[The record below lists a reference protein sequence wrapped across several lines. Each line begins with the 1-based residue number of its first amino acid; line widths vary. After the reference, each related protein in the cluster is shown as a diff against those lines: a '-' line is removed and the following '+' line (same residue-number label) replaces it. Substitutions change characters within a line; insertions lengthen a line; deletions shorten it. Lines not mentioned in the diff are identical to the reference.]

1 MEQKEQTMNSL
12 NEAVKNVF
20 LEEYITY
27 MQSGGVWNLGTN
39 DELKDELNNM
49 LQESGAL
56 VAGGFLTRCA
66 NIAQL
71 GLVHDESDSSG
82 RGKIMREADIDIY
95 VPCEN
100 LQRVTDFF
108 DREFEIVNIN
118 TVKAYDQSFFRKNN
132 IMQRFHYEAKSY
144 SEQSI
149 DIMSIKKGTSP
160 LDVVQNFDLT
170 FCEIWYDGESI
181 NATNLPDAAQKKGF
195 LRSDYVKALLDF
207 NNSFIRERMERYR
220 ERGYTIVF
228 QLDNMSNLPFAAFK
242 SRKSISDM
250 QGWLY
255 LAIYHSMCTKSLE
268 EPGEENK
275 FWKISEHSSD
285 QYIGNEQ
292 WRHRERLLQWQI
304 DNALC
309 NYDDINNICKR
320 MMYKPAVRLA
330 ADVLHQEAVRAWDAE
345 KGDKEEAE
353 DALRFVNDIKPLLDD
368 DLKLFQLLIM
378 TRATIPSSK
387 GFNLLLFVEEILNNE
402 IMAEAAGDK
411 KQSLR
416 RLQYKSVI
424 EAYFMMG
431 ADDLNSLY
439 NMISNEDYTITL
451 DAAHVD
457 VPLYMASLPV
467 AKQGETYVLDV
478 FRSLII
484 PNDTSILNL
493 NSKVDCDVGEPL
505 PASENIHNVE
515 NPVQVLVK
523 EGNSLVIDT
532 AGGKPY
538 IFCAVELRQ
547 YLISVREYDPFG
559 LGRILDVHEMGQ
571 TGEPLQQFRNPI
583 STKKIVAVRFM
594 TQNEIDEAKRE
605 YMALEKRKSRIDEEQ
620 TALNKLMLSAQQ
632 RAMRSANR
640 NRIRA
645 SMSMTSPTSSPLRR
659 YLVQK
664 PCMNDDDVDQIL
676 DWDSDGDP
684 TDEQLRN
691 LTEECRRVAREIA
704 RVQAQERSAAAD
716 TEETKS
722 SAAAKV
728 VAAQPAP

>member
-1 MEQKEQTMNSL
+1 
-12 NEAVKNVF
+12 
-20 LEEYITY
+20 
-27 MQSGGVWNLGTN
+27 
-39 DELKDELNNM
+39 
-49 LQESGAL
+49 
-56 VAGGFLTRCA
+56 
-66 NIAQL
+66 
-71 GLVHDESDSSG
+71 
-82 RGKIMREADIDIY
+82 
-95 VPCEN
+95 
-100 LQRVTDFF
+100 
-108 DREFEIVNIN
+108 
-118 TVKAYDQSFFRKNN
+118 
-132 IMQRFHYEAKSY
+132 
-144 SEQSI
+144 
-149 DIMSIKKGTSP
+149 
-160 LDVVQNFDLT
+160 
-170 FCEIWYDGESI
+170 
-181 NATNLPDAAQKKGF
+181 
-195 LRSDYVKALLDF
+195 
-207 NNSFIRERMERYR
+207 
-220 ERGYTIVF
+220 
-228 QLDNMSNLPFAAFK
+228 
-242 SRKSISDM
+242 
-250 QGWLY
+250 
-255 LAIYHSMCTKSLE
+255 
-268 EPGEENK
+268 
-275 FWKISEHSSD
+275 
-285 QYIGNEQ
+285 
-292 WRHRERLLQWQI
+292 
-304 DNALC
+304 
-309 NYDDINNICKR
+309 
-320 MMYKPAVRLA
+320 
-330 ADVLHQEAVRAWDAE
+330 
-345 KGDKEEAE
+345 
-353 DALRFVNDIKPLLDD
+353 
-368 DLKLFQLLIM
+368 
-378 TRATIPSSK
+378 
-387 GFNLLLFVEEILNNE
+387 LLLFVEEILNNE

-620 TALNKLMLSAQQ
+620 TALNKLMHSAQQ
-632 RAMRSANR
+632 RAMRSR
-640 NRIRA
+640 NTPRIRA

-659 YLVQK
+659 YLAQK

-722 SAAAKV
+722 D
-728 VAAQPAP
+728 

>member
-27 MQSGGVWNLGTN
+27 MQSGGGNLGTN
-39 DELKDELNNM
+39 DELEDELNYM
-49 LQESGAL
+49 LQASEAL

-82 RGKIMREADIDIY
+82 RGKIMRGADIDIY

-132 IMQRFHYEAKSY
+132 IMQRFHYKSKSY
-144 SEQSI
+144 PVRSI

-170 FCEIWYDGESI
+170 FCEIWYNGKSI

-207 NNSFIRERMERYR
+207 NNFFIRDRMKRYR
-220 ERGYTIVF
+220 ARGYTIVF
-228 QLDNMSNLPFAAFK
+228 QLDNMSNLPFAAVK

-255 LAIYHSMCTKSLE
+255 LAIYHSMRTESLE
-268 EPGEENK
+268 GPGKGNK

-292 WRHRERLLQWQI
+292 WRHTERLLQWQI

-309 NYDDINNICKR
+309 NYDDVNNICKR

-330 ADVLHQEAVRAWDAE
+330 ADVLHQEAVGAWESSRED
-345 KGDKEEAE
+345 GYSSKEDVE
-353 DALRFVNDIKPLLDD
+353 DALRFVNAIKPLLDD

-378 TRATIPSSK
+378 TRATIPWSK
-387 GFNLLLFVEEILNNE
+387 GFNLLLFVDEISKSEIL
-402 IMAEAAGDK
+402 AEAAGDK
-411 KQSLR
+411 NKNIGN
-416 RLQYKSVI
+416 LQYKSVI

-439 NMISNEDYTITL
+439 NMISDEDYTITL
-451 DAAHVD
+451 DSAHVD
-457 VPLYMASLPV
+457 VPLYMASLPA
-467 AKQGETYVLDV
+467 AKQGETYFLDV

-493 NSKVDCDVGEPL
+493 NSKVDCDVGQPL

-523 EGNSLVIDT
+523 KENSLVIDT
-532 AGGKPY
+532 AGGKPF
-538 IFCAVELRQ
+538 IFCATELRQ

-559 LGRILDVHEMGQ
+559 LDRILDIHEMGQ
-571 TGEPLQQFRNPI
+571 TGEPLQQFTNPVN
-583 STKKIVAVRFM
+583 KKEIVAVRFM
-594 TQNEIDEAKRE
+594 TQNEIDEAKLE
-605 YMALEKRKSRIDEEQ
+605 YIDLEPRKSRIDEEQ
-620 TALNKLMLSAQQ
+620 TALNKLMHSAQQ
-632 RAMRSANR
+632 RYRRSR
-640 NRIRA
+640 NMSRIRA
-645 SMSMTSPTSSPLRR
+645 SMSVTSPTSSPLRR

-704 RVQAQERSAAAD
+704 RVQAQEGSAAAD

-722 SAAAKV
+722 D
-728 VAAQPAP
+728 